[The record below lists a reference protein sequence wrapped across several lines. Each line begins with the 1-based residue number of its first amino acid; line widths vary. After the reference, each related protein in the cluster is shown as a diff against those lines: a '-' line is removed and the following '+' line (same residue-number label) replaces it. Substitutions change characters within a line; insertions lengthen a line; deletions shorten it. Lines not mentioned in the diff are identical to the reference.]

1 MMAGTL
7 LTGRFRIWQ
16 ESVGPADLE
25 NDRDVVG
32 SIDLEN
38 GGNVVGPVDLKFM
51 AGKLLNRICL
61 KYTRESFW
69 AGSF

>member
-1 MMAGTL
+1 MNV
-7 LTGRFRIWQ
+7 
-16 ESVGPADLE
+16 VGP
-25 NDRDVVG
+25 
-32 SIDLEN
+32 IDLEN

-51 AGKLLNRICL
+51 AGKLLNRISL